1 MNGEPGFSYS
11 YVDMTNSKG
20 AKEFQNL
27 KNMGGVRLRKTDV
40 KSWSFESWRRGQ
52 LQ

>member
-1 MNGEPGFSYS
+1 ME
-11 YVDMTNSKG
+11 SKG

-40 KSWSFESWRRGQ
+40 KSWSFESWKRGKRTAPMTFGSNIAS
-52 LQ
+52 